1 MGEMKHRKCRTW
13 RCGFKL
19 SVDKDHC
26 PNCGMPRALL
36 LWVSRLLRLAPKY
49 PNLRETEREAWATI
63 DSARDELAKL
73 TTLEG
78 DLTGFHKPKMSPA
91 QKEALQKGRV
101 HVARKA
107 KPGLKRLK
115 AIEAAR
121 WQNGWVPVVLRLA
134 DEGLD
139 DAQLADIDQQLYR
152 HTRLGSALN
161 KRWKNGIPGYE
172 GLFDRS
178 VRSLEPS
185 IFRLAVTIIRIR
197 EWVSVRRTLGSLAGV
212 SAFTDGPP
220 DMHEMPPDDISEW
233 LETIYDRDD
242 ELEKLTHQTLRLE
255 AEADVDRL
263 LE

>member
-1 MGEMKHRKCRTW
+1 MKHRKCRMW
-13 RCGFKL
+13 RCGFKV
-19 SVDKDHC
+19 SEDKDHC
-26 PNCGMPRALL
+26 PNCGIPMGLL
-36 LWVSRLLRLAPKY
+36 RRILTLLRLTPKH
-49 PNLRETEREAWATI
+49 PNLRQAEREAWSSI
-63 DSARDELAKL
+63 DSVREELDKL
-73 TTLEG
+73 VALEG
-78 DLTGFHKPKMSPA
+78 DLTGFHKPKMSPG
-91 QKEALQKGRV
+91 QKEALQKGRA
-101 HVARKA
+101 HITRKA

-121 WQNGWVPVVLRLA
+121 WQNGWVPVVMRLA
-134 DEGLD
+134 DEGLN

-178 VRSLEPS
+178 VRALEPS
-185 IFRLAVTIIRIR
+185 IFSLAVTIIRIR
-197 EWVSVRRTLGSLAGV
+197 EWVSVRRTLGGLAGI
-212 SAFTDGPP
+212 SAFIDGPP
-220 DMHEMPPDDISEW
+220 DMHDVPTDDVSEW

-242 ELEKLTHQTLRLE
+242 ELEQLNHETLRLE